1 MQFLSV
7 LDLSCYCSFL
17 ILLYFDWLPERS
29 SYFRMA
35 WLSKLFKICLI
46 SLLWNGFC
54 CCWTLILVSWQ
65 ASCLSLVMI
74 SQLSSMSTLPLHHM
88 QQCQV
93 DWSIPLYLFAPLFG
107 SKSMV
112 KEKREQV
119 LRSTGHSSTIRI
131 EENDFD
137 EYKSCNLRLGFS
149 STWKEQL

>member
-1 MQFLSV
+1 MNEGKRAINEMQFLSV
-7 LDLSCYCSFL
+7 LDFIMLLQLFNTL
-17 ILLYFDWLPERS
+17 ILWLAAWKYR
-29 SYFRMA
+29 YFRIA
-35 WLSKLFKICLI
+35 WLSKLFKTCLI

-93 DWSIPLYLFAPLFG
+93 DWSIPLSLFAPLFG

-112 KEKREQV
+112 KEK
-119 LRSTGHSSTIRI
+119 SSW
-131 EENDFD
+131 
-137 EYKSCNLRLGFS
+137 YGVW
-149 STWKEQL
+149 TWDLSVMSPLPQ